1 MDDFNKHSILES
13 FTYSYEEP
21 KDKKKIAEQN
31 KLIETFEKNKLG
43 LKKTAQALKM
53 SEEEVYNL
61 LLCLP
66 LVKIE
71 KLARID
77 QE

>member
-1 MDDFNKHSILES
+1 MILSMDDFNKHSILES

-43 LKKTAQALKM
+43 LKKTA
-53 SEEEVYNL
+53 
-61 LLCLP
+61 
-66 LVKIE
+66 
-71 KLARID
+71 
-77 QE
+77 